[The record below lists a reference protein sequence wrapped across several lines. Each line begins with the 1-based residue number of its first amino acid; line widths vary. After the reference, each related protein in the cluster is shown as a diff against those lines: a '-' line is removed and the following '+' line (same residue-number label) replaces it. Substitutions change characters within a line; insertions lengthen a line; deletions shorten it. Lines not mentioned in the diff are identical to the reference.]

1 MAAALQ
7 AVDVRYCYEVEAS
20 RRFREHSAAMN
31 DCYTILPNNIFDL
44 FDDAKQALIFSYLL
58 SCPPRYHP
66 SERQMATEL
75 GMGVDKLKEGLDGL
89 LDRGVVFRDW
99 LACNNSHKSVWH
111 LSHPCQWMAGV
122 AWSDSIDPHQYQSSI
137 LTGTIVRINQAKG
150 YFLSRQNTYRIPNLL
165 FKIGVRWRAKVLYLL
180 LCSLPDTEHP
190 SVAYLSQRTDFAWQT
205 VRDHVDALHDANMIR
220 VEELENRV
228 FGGWHKLNY
237 HLTHCYFWACA
248 AAKKLYSPPKQSR
261 LTSLPLLAADPSW
274 QIERQVYSIDAE
286 SASSSYK
293 DWVRTTENQVRMT
306 ENQVRTTKESP
317 EDAQLEALA
326 RKGSGPC
333 KKNMKEEAVTGE
345 HRRSSSRAISIAKSA
360 EHVWTKNRDAKY
372 DWRLWADTIAELIEA
387 TDEREARNFC
397 LWLDRVYKAR
407 GCKTM
412 AYKSLAMDDL
422 RIAFMDGILPRVFVD
437 PDRNPPAAAGNPALE
452 CEKMAHTSHSRENCH
467 LTVVSSEQP
476 DGRSGVESLS
486 SDEVSAAPAHELESL
501 DVVPVPSDKD
511 PLADLPTDEI
521 RQRWIVHR
529 MWPKMGKILK
539 SKLQSLWSS
548 TPDQALRLFGA
559 KEMAL
564 VTAAAADLLN
574 VGILRDADVPPLP
587 WENQSTLVIPS
598 ANPHV
603 VLLAEIAKRQE
614 MMAAG
619 KIAES
624 DAPLTRARLDH
635 AFMLL
640 AKDLKFNDRFRMR
653 QRLDA
658 MSDKNFHL
666 HLVAT
671 YGVERTQEVLDG
683 IP

>member
-31 DCYTILPNNIFDL
+31 DCYTILPKNVFEL
-44 FDDAKQALIFSYLL
+44 FGDAKQALVFSYLL

-66 SERQMATEL
+66 SERQMATEM
-75 GMGVDKLKEGLDGL
+75 GMGVDKLKEALESL
-89 LDRGVVFRDW
+89 LERGVVFRDW
-99 LACNNSHKSVWH
+99 IPCSNSHKPIWH
-111 LSHPCQWMAGV
+111 LSHPCQWLPGI
-122 AWSDSIDPHQYQSSI
+122 AWSDSIDPFQYQSSV
-137 LTGTIVRINQAKG
+137 LTGTIVRINQARG
-150 YFLSRQNTYRIPNLL
+150 YFLNCRNTYRIPNLL
-165 FKIGVRWRAKVLYLL
+165 FKIGVRWRAKVLYLI

-190 SVAYLSQRTDFAWQT
+190 SVAYLSNLTDFAWQT

-248 AAKKLYSPPKQSR
+248 AAKKLYSPPTQSR
-261 LTSLPLLAADPSW
+261 LTSLPLHAVDQSW
-274 QIERQVYSIDAE
+274 QIEREVYSIDAQT
-286 SASSSYK
+286 ASSSYE

-306 ENQVRTTKESP
+306 ENQVRMTKESP
-317 EDAQLEALA
+317 EETPLEALA

-345 HRRSSSRAISIAKSA
+345 SRRSSSRAISIAKSA

-372 DWRLWADTIAELIEA
+372 DWRLWADTIAEFIDA

-437 PDRNPPAAAGNPALE
+437 PNPPAAAGNPALE
-452 CEKMAHTSHSRENCH
+452 CEKMAHTSHSRANCP
-467 LTVVSSEQP
+467 LTVVSSEQAHDRVEP
-476 DGRSGVESLS
+476 DSLNS
-486 SDEVSAAPAHELESL
+486 AEVFAAPASELEPV
-501 DVVPVPSDKD
+501 DMPVPSDKD
-511 PLADLPTDEI
+511 PLADLPTDPI

-529 MWPKMGKILK
+529 MWPKLGKILK
-539 SKLQSLWSS
+539 TKLQNLWLSS
-548 TPDQALRLFGA
+548 PDQALRLFGD
-559 KEMAL
+559 KEMVL
-564 VTAAAADLLN
+564 VTTAAADLLT
-574 VGILRDADVPPLP
+574 VGILRDSDVPPLP
-587 WENQSTLVIPS
+587 WENQPNPVVALG
-598 ANPHV
+598 NPHV

-619 KIAES
+619 KGAES
-624 DAPLTRARLDH
+624 NAQLTRNRLDH

-640 AKDLKFNDRFRMR
+640 AKDLKFNERFRTR

-658 MSDKNFHL
+658 MNDKEFHL

-671 YGVERTQEVLDG
+671 YGPERTQEVLDG